1 MSKFTKATKRI
12 AAVAAS
18 AVMVSSAAFG
28 AGLSSYPQNFV
39 SSGKFD
45 GKVVVGSA
53 ASAMDTTSAT
63 SIIEDLK
70 SEFSGSS
77 SKTKITYK
85 SASAGGEEISA
96 VRSNQA
102 LNYNET
108 IGAVTETAGFDDQD
122 VDVLA
127 DGRFKNGIS
136 DEDYEQKLVLSNGD
150 FNYALRDE
158 VAGITEIK
166 DGVFFGDQEVF
177 ATYTLD
183 LKTAIS
189 NGGVLTSN
197 EADEFIGNE
206 LSIMGNEFT
215 IGDITFSQNN
225 VSKLVLLGGAN
236 KVSLG
241 EGESTSVTIDGKV
254 YEVSVQSVSSTKVLL
269 TINGESKSIDEFD
282 SEDIAGVSVAVTD
295 LVSSSR
301 DAVKG
306 YAEIVIGGQ
315 KITLEDGTQEVKINE
330 DDISDLYEDY
340 EVTSDFT
347 GSGIDAVVIT
357 YKVGDD
363 ILLEKGDSLNDV
375 LFQTFA
381 LTFDGTNEPEYSEI
395 KLTVDDD
402 DIKVAGITE
411 DNVDLSM
418 NLLHMGDKTNSA
430 TAVWLKGEN
439 DEDRIIYADSKNLTG
454 KVVGGLTT
462 AFVDGTIAVFNL
474 NDTAVK
480 GSGFLLEKDNNEQY
494 LYTVSSIDTVAAG
507 THEVDFEEYLRADDE
522 ADIQRTE
529 WESKLGVVL
538 GATTFTEA
546 AESNT
551 VNTIANLG
559 DVIAYENE
567 VLLDLSS
574 AEDDDMSGGS
584 ASSLV
589 FSLDTDDTDADG
601 TEDAQTVTVTLGYD
615 ATDDEFD
622 ISSIT
627 SSVGFANAGD
637 EDNKKSNSDVKTY
650 VNGYGVK
657 VEYDNDEKQSA
668 TIMVPEEQVAAEVT
682 LSFGG
687 TAASSMSVTVDS
699 SAAADKKAELEEDG
713 YTVVSSEAVSTTA
726 VTFGVTAPAYDADVS
741 GMDDMIVVGGPAVNK
756 VAAALLGLSYPTYG
770 AASGVGAD
778 EAVIRY
784 FADSNSVVVYGY
796 EGKDTAAAV
805 SKLNAGGLSGE
816 VVNV

>member
-39 SSGKFD
+39 SNGKFD

-53 ASAMDTTSAT
+53 ASAMDTTTAT

-77 SKTKITYK
+77 SKVKITYK

-136 DEDYEQKLVLSNGD
+136 DEDYEQKLVLANGK
-150 FNYALRDE
+150 FNYALKDE

-166 DGVFFGDQEVF
+166 DGIFYGDQDTF

-183 LKTAIS
+183 LKTAVTNS
-189 NGGVLTSN
+189 GTLTSN

-215 IGDITFSQNN
+215 IGDITFSSNN

-254 YEVSVQSVSSTKVLL
+254 YEVSVQSVSSSKVLL

-330 DDISDLYEDY
+330 DDISDIYEDY

-347 GSGIDAVVIT
+347 GSGIDAIVIT

-363 ILLEKGDSLNDV
+363 VLLESGDALNDV
-375 LFQTFA
+375 LFQTFS

-395 KLTVDDD
+395 RVTVDDD
-402 DIKVAGITE
+402 DLKVAGITE
-411 DNVDLSM
+411 DNVDLSL
-418 NLLHMGDKTNSA
+418 NLLHMGDKTNAA

-454 KVVGGLTT
+454 KVIGSLTT
-462 AFVDGTIAVFNL
+462 ALVDANIAFFNL
-474 NDTAVK
+474 SSTEIK

-494 LYTVSSIDTVAAG
+494 LYTISSIDTVAAG
-507 THEVDFEEYLRADDE
+507 THEIDFEEYLRADDE

-538 GATTFTEA
+538 GSTTFTEG
-546 AESNT
+546 AENNT
-551 VNTIANLG
+551 VTTLSNLG

-584 ASSLV
+584 ASALV

-627 SSVGFANAGD
+627 SSTGFANAGD
-637 EDNKKSNSDVKTY
+637 EDNKKSNSDIKTY
-650 VNGYGVK
+650 VNGYGIK

-668 TIMVPEEQVAAEVT
+668 TIMIPEEQVAAEVT

-687 TAASSMSVTVDS
+687 TAASSMSITVDS

-713 YTVVSSEAVSTTA
+713 YTVVSSEAVSSTA

-770 AASGVGAD
+770 AASGVGMD
-778 EAVIRY
+778 EAMIKY

-796 EGKDTAAAV
+796 EVKT
-805 SKLNAGGLSGE
+805 LQLQL
-816 VVNV
+816 VN

>member
-39 SSGKFD
+39 SNGKFD

-53 ASAMDTTSAT
+53 ASAMDTTTAT

-77 SKTKITYK
+77 SKVKITYK

-108 IGAVTETAGFDDQD
+108 VGAVSETAGFDDQD
-122 VDVLA
+122 ADALA

-136 DEDYEQKLVLSNGD
+136 DEDYEQKLVLANGD
-150 FNYALRDE
+150 FDYALRDE
-158 VAGITEIK
+158 VTGVTEIK
-166 DGVFFGDQEVF
+166 DGIFYADQDTF

-183 LKTAIS
+183 LKTAVTNS
-189 NGGVLTSN
+189 GTLTSN
-197 EADEFIGNE
+197 EADEFIGEE
-206 LSIMGNEFT
+206 LNIMGNEFT
-215 IGDITFSQNN
+215 IGDITFSSNN

-241 EGESTSVTIDGKV
+241 EGESTSVTIDGKA
-254 YEVSVQSVSSTKVLL
+254 YEVSVQSVSSSKVLL

-306 YAEIVIGGQ
+306 YAEVVIGGQ
-315 KITLEDGTQEVKINE
+315 KITLEDGSAEVKINE

-347 GSGIDAVVIT
+347 GSGIDAIVIT

-381 LTFDGTNEPEYSEI
+381 VTFDGTNEPEYTEI
-395 KLTVDDD
+395 KLTVDSDD
-402 DIKVAGITE
+402 LKISGTTE
-411 DNVDLSM
+411 DNVDLTM
-418 NLLHMGDKTNSA
+418 ALLHMGDKTSSS
-430 TAVWLKGEN
+430 TAVWFKGEN
-439 DEDRIIYADSKNLTG
+439 DEDRILFSGSKNLSAPASANAIDA
-454 KVVGGLTT
+454 GLQ
-462 AFVDGTIAVFNL
+462 DGTVAVFTL
-474 NDTAVK
+474 NETGLK
-480 GSGFLLEKDNNEQY
+480 GSGFLLEKDDNEQY
-494 LYTVSSIDTVAAG
+494 LYTVSSIDTVTAG

-529 WESKLGVVL
+529 WNSKLGMVTTAFTAGADTITVDETAL
-538 GATTFTEA
+538 G
-546 AESNT
+546 NT
-551 VNTIANLG
+551 
-559 DVIAYENE
+559 IAYENE
-567 VLLDLSS
+567 VLLDLADAES
-574 AEDDDMSGGS
+574 ANIGS
-584 ASSLV
+584 DAPSLI

-601 TEDAQTVTVTLGYD
+601 TEDAQTINVTLGYD
-615 ATDDEFD
+615 STDQEFD
-622 ISSIT
+622 ISSI
-627 SSVGFANAGD
+627 SGSLAFSNAGND
-637 EDNKKSNSDVKTY
+637 DNEKSNSDVKTY
-650 VNGYGVK
+650 VNTFGVM

-668 TIMVPEEQVAAEVT
+668 TIMIPEEQVEGMVT

-687 TAASSMSVTVDS
+687 TAASSMTVTVD
-699 SAAADKKAELEEDG
+699 ADMADAKEAELEEDG
-713 YTVVSSEAVSTTA
+713 YTVVSSETVSSTA
-726 VTFGVTAPAYDADVS
+726 VTFGVTAPVYDADVS
-741 GMDDMIVVGGPAVNK
+741 GMDDMIVVGGPAVNT
-756 VAAALLGLSYPTYG
+756 VAAKLLGLSFPTYG

-778 EAVIRY
+778 EAVVRY

-796 EGKDTAAAV
+796 EGKDTAAAAK
-805 SKLNAGGLSGE
+805 KLNAGGLSGE
-816 VVNV
+816 VVNVQ